1 MIYTYQHEGQTYTIN
16 LEAQPDGS
24 YRALIDGRTLTVQV
38 RPLPAGGWRLI
49 VDGQVHTA
57 HAATQSDR
65 RYVQVDNRV
74 YSLNVPGVNQRR
86 RATAGS
92 GDLTAQMPGQ
102 VTAVLVQVGDQVERG
117 QTLLVMEAMKMEMR
131 VAAPTAGTVK
141 RLLVETGAVVERGQF
156 LAEVEASA

>member
-1 MIYTYQHEGQTYTIN
+1 VIYTYQHEGQTYTIN
-16 LEAQPDGS
+16 LERQPDGS
-24 YRALIDGRTLTVQV
+24 YRALIDGRTLTAQV

-49 VDGQVHTA
+49 VDGQAHTA
-57 HAATQSDR
+57 HAAAQADR

-74 YSLNVPGVNQRR
+74 YSLNVPGTGRR

-92 GDLTAQMPGQ
+92 GDLTAPMPGQ
-102 VTAVLVQVGDQVERG
+102 VTAVLVQIGDQVERG

-141 RLLVETGAVVERGQF
+141 RLLVEPGAVVERGQL
-156 LAEVEASA
+156 LAEVEAVP